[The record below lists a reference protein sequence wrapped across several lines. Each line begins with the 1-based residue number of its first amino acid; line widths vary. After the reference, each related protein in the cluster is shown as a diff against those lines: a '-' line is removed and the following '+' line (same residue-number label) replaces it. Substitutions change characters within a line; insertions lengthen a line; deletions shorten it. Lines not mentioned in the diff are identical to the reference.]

1 MYAQIMIDCQS
12 QTEQA
17 GCEYCIGKRKCQL
30 CQDIKENTEN
40 ENLRVNV
47 PILLTKKVRA

>member
-12 QTEQA
+12 QTEQT

-30 CQDIKENTEN
+30 CQDTKEDAEN
-40 ENLRVNV
+40 ENLRVIA